1 MINVLS
7 IPQCTSFVDI
17 CRHPDDMDL
26 FPAALS
32 ERHLA
37 GGIVGPTFACL
48 IAKQFNHLKTGDRFW
63 YENKYLSIGFQKG
76 KLSIS
81 EIK

>member
-1 MINVLS
+1 
-7 IPQCTSFVDI
+7 
-17 CRHPDDMDL
+17 MDL

-48 IAKQFNHLKTGDRFW
+48 IAKQFYHLKRGDRFW
-63 YENKYLSIGFQKG
+63 YENKFDGFWYENKFLSIGFQEG
-76 KLSIS
+76 KWSIA
-81 EIK
+81 KMK